1 MRRNQNDYKEE
12 VENAQ
17 YLIKKLKKEKKERLE
32 KLKKN
37 EEEIAMQQQNEIR
50 ELMLKKQQEEIKK
63 N

>member
-17 YLIKKLKKEKKERLE
+17 YLIKKLKKEKKERLV

-37 EEEIAMQQQNEIR
+37 EEDIEM
-50 ELMLKKQQEEIKK
+50 
-63 N
+63 